1 MTSKAEV
8 ESARC
13 AALAASA
20 TASAASAKYHALEAQ
35 LLADRADKTLKEIH
49 ATKDDG
55 L

>member
-8 ESARC
+8 EFARC

-35 LLADRADKTLKEIH
+35 LQADRADKILEEIQ
-49 ATKDDG
+49 AIKDG

>member
-1 MTSKAEV
+1 MTSNVEV

-20 TASAASAKYHALEAQ
+20 TAAAALAKYHALEAQ
-35 LLADRADKTLKEIH
+35 LLAARADKTLEEIH
-49 ATKDDG
+49 AAEDG